1 VGASLHSVQDC
12 DDFRV
17 VGDKVP
23 GLCAVVGASCDDLD
37 RGGCRVTSSIEDLGG
52 EAKSRGTSC

>member
-1 VGASLHSVQDC
+1 MGASLHSVQDC

-17 VGDKVP
+17 EGDKVP

-37 RGGCRVTSSIEDLGG
+37 RGGLSCDFLD
-52 EAKSRGTSC
+52 RGFRW